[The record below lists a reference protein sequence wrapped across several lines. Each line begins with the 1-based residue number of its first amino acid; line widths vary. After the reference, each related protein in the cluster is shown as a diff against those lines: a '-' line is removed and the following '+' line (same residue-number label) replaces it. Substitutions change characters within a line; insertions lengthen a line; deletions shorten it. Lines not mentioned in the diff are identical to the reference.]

1 MKQTERIASLWI
13 PLGNVKWKM
22 ERNGTYPNS
31 SKYSPVCIG
40 DFAILDEKNKSKI
53 ASFGFSTKVKMIN
66 ERSALFLILESN
78 THQKF
83 TLKEFLMLSSFLLK
97 GKGMKIQF

>member
-31 SKYSPVCIG
+31 SKCSPKKLKHTASG
-40 DFAILDEKNKSKI
+40 ILQFLMKRTI
-53 ASFGFSTKVKMIN
+53 IIFGFSKKAKMVN
-66 ERSALFLILESN
+66 ERSALLCPLESI
-78 THQKF
+78 TYQKL
-83 TLKEFLMLSSFLLK
+83 T
-97 GKGMKIQF
+97 